1 MIARLALALIL
12 LLAALSTTPHAAT
25 LRVGPGEKITRIA
38 DAARLAKDGDIVE
51 IQPGEYRGD
60 VAVWQ
65 QKHLTIRGIDP
76 GPVLVA
82 DGKSAE
88 GKAIWVFRNG
98 DFRIENIEF
107 RGARVRDNNG
117 AGIRF
122 ERGRLVVRD
131 CRFLDN
137 QNAILTANFGDAE
150 LVIENSLLAQA
161 PREAQILQ
169 HLLYIGRIAS
179 VTITGNR
186 FHNGYHGHLIKS
198 RARRSDIRYNLI
210 YDGPGGE
217 ASYEIDLPNGG
228 IATLVGNI
236 IGQSDKTQNPVVV
249 SYGAEGKTWPEN
261 ELTLVHNTLLSD
273 RLEGTWF
280 LRVPLD
286 QFDSPPTVRAYNN
299 LTAGLGVFSLGAS
312 GDFRGNA
319 PGMPFM
325 LNDPATLDFSLP
337 AASPLR
343 LLAIDMG
350 ELDPAFVPTAE
361 FALPIGTRP
370 LAPPERWIPGALQH
384 SR

>member
-1 MIARLALALIL
+1 MNHARLAIL
-12 LLAALSTTPHAAT
+12 LLLIMQASIVHAAT
-25 LRVGPGEKITRIA
+25 LRVGPGEQIGRIA
-38 DAARLAKDGDIVE
+38 EAARLAKDGDIVE
-51 IQPGEYRGD
+51 ILPGEYRGD

-65 QKHLTIRGIDP
+65 QKHLTIRGLDA

-88 GKAIWVFRNG
+88 GKALWVVRDG
-98 DFRIENIEF
+98 DFLIENIEF
-107 RGARVRDNNG
+107 RGARVPDNNG

-131 CRFLDN
+131 CRFIDN

-161 PREAQILQ
+161 PRDRPLLQ
-169 HLLYIGRIAS
+169 HLLYVGRIAS
-179 VTITGNR
+179 VTITGSR

-210 YDGPGGE
+210 VDGPGGE

-236 IGQSDKTQNPVVV
+236 VGQSDKTQNPVVV
-249 SYGAEGKTWPEN
+249 SYGAEGNTWPEN

-273 RLEGTWF
+273 RREGTWF

-286 QFDSPPTVRAYNN
+286 KFGSPPRVRAWNN

-319 PGMPFM
+319 PALPFM
-325 LNDPATLDFSLP
+325 LNDPATLDFGLP
-337 AASPLR
+337 EGSPLR
-343 LLAIDMG
+343 LLATDIG
-350 ELDPAFVPTAE
+350 EVDTTLVPTAE
-361 FALPIGTRP
+361 FTLPIGTRP
-370 LAPPERWIPGALQH
+370 LEAPARWIPGAVQR

>member
-1 MIARLALALIL
+1 MNHARLAIL
-12 LLAALSTTPHAAT
+12 LLLIMQASIVHAAT
-25 LRVGPGEKITRIA
+25 LRVGPGEKLTRIA
-38 DAARLAKDGDIVE
+38 EAARLAKDGDIVE
-51 IQPGEYRGD
+51 ILPGEYRGD

-65 QKHLTIRGIDP
+65 QKHLTIRGLDA

-88 GKAIWVFRNG
+88 GKALWVVRDG
-98 DFRIENIEF
+98 DFLIENIEF
-107 RGARVRDNNG
+107 RGARVPDNNG

-131 CRFLDN
+131 CRFIDN

-161 PREAQILQ
+161 PRDRPLLQ
-169 HLLYIGRIAS
+169 HLLYVGRIAS
-179 VTITGNR
+179 VTITGSR

-210 YDGPGGE
+210 VDGPGGE

-236 IGQSDKTQNPVVV
+236 VGQSDKTQNPVVV
-249 SYGAEGKTWPEN
+249 SYGAEGNTWPEN

-273 RLEGTWF
+273 RREGTWF

-286 QFDSPPTVRAYNN
+286 KFGSPPRVRAWNN

-319 PGMPFM
+319 PALPFM
-325 LNDPATLDFSLP
+325 LNDPATLDFGLP
-337 AASPLR
+337 EGSPLR
-343 LLAIDMG
+343 LLATDIG
-350 ELDPAFVPTAE
+350 EVDTTLVPTAE
-361 FALPIGTRP
+361 FTLPIGTRP
-370 LAPPERWIPGALQH
+370 LEAPARWIPGAVQH